1 MSDSF
6 YAVVRRVL
14 SVGMLLSVFAAV
26 PQAFAVSPRQ
36 LVEIADF
43 SSPVVSPD
51 GTHVAFRVSRASIE
65 RNTYDSTWYIQRMDG
80 SSPPRRVGDGGFPL
94 RDSAG
99 IPVPA
104 TAVWSPDGCWIYYR
118 ARLDSRIDVW
128 RASADGGVAERVTGG
143 GADVRD
149 FVLSD
154 DGKVLKYSVGPTREE
169 VAAAEQAE
177 YDRGI
182 RVDRS
187 TPLGQPLFRSGY
199 IDGRPT
205 TQRLG
210 FLFNRVDLTAEVP
223 DRWKA
228 IDLASSAVRDLAP
241 SERPPKALTASDL
254 AKRVPHV
261 WKLARDRKSGR
272 IALLTRA
279 GARTVRAKIGLAM
292 LSARDTSHLV
302 KCVAETCVGKR
313 ISGVQWRPGTDE
325 VIFTVTPYDQGFA
338 QSIYRWNVDTGAVH
352 LVATSS
358 GLFGGEERWE
368 PGTCGVSSKALVC
381 VTANANRPPRLE
393 RVDLQTGTRQ
403 VLFDPNKALA
413 QDLAKIPIQLLR
425 WTDAKGRTFTGQL
438 YSAQQRGNKPP
449 PLFITYY
456 WCMGFVRGGAGDEW
470 PLATMAEQGI
480 STLCINSPSFSSDA
494 DKRYGIG
501 QSAVESAVHLLASEG
516 RIDKSKVG
524 MGGLSFGSEVTMW
537 TLIHS
542 NVIAAASVSSPVT
555 SSMYYLLGSNIGK
568 PFLSVLRSNWQLG
581 APDETPTQWQKISP
595 TLNLDKIH
603 APILMQFPEQEYMF
617 ALGYA
622 IPMMLNNRADVYVF
636 PNEPHNKFQPRHKL
650 AVYERNLDWFRFWLQ
665 GYEDPDPAKR
675 EQYVHWREMR
685 DQQCKRLGGKSHPA
699 PSYCQSH

>member
-1 MSDSF
+1 M
-6 YAVVRRVL
+6 
-14 SVGMLLSVFAAV
+14 
-26 PQAFAVSPRQ
+26 
-36 LVEIADF
+36 VEIADF

-51 GTHVAFRVSRASIE
+51 GAYVAFRVTRASIE
-65 RNTYDSTWYIQRMDG
+65 RDIYDTAWYIQRVDG
-80 SSPPRRVGDGGFPL
+80 SSPAQRVSDGGVPL

-99 IPVPA
+99 VALPA
-104 TAVWSPDGCWIYYR
+104 TVVWSPDGHWIYYR
-118 ARLDSRIDVW
+118 ARLDGRIDVW
-128 RASADGGVAERVTGG
+128 RASVDDTAAERMTSG
-143 GADVRD
+143 GADVRN

-199 IDGRPT
+199 IEGRPT

-210 FLFNRVDLTAEVP
+210 FMFNRVDLTADVP
-223 DRWKA
+223 DRWKVV
-228 IDLASSAVRDLAP
+228 DLASGVVRNLAP
-241 SERPPKALTASDL
+241 SERLPAALAASDL
-254 AKRVPHV
+254 AKQVPHV

-272 IALLTRA
+272 IALLTRT
-279 GARTVRAKIGLAM
+279 GVRTDRLRIGLAM
-292 LSARDTSHLV
+292 LPARDARHLV
-302 KCVAETCVGKR
+302 KCVAEACIGKR

-338 QSIYRWNVDTGAVH
+338 QSIYRWNVETGAVH

-368 PGTCGVSSKALVC
+368 SGTCGASSKVLAC

-393 RVDLQTGTRQ
+393 RVDLQTGARQ

-413 QDLAKIPIQLLR
+413 QDLARIPTQLLR
-425 WTDAKGRTFTGQL
+425 WTDAKGRTFTGQF
-438 YSAQQRGNKPP
+438 YSARGSGNTPP
-449 PLFITYY
+449 PLFVTYY
-456 WCMGFVRGGAGDEW
+456 WCTGFVRGGAGDEW

-480 STLCINSPSFSSDA
+480 STLCINAPSFSPNA
-494 DKRYGIG
+494 DKRYSMG
-501 QSAVESAVHLLASEG
+501 QSAVESVVHLLASEG

-542 NVIAAASVSSPVT
+542 DVIAASSVASPT
-555 SSMYYLLGSNIGK
+555 PSSMYYLLGSNIGK
-568 PFLSVLRSNWQLG
+568 SFWSVLRSNWQLG
-581 APDETPTQWQKISP
+581 APDETPAHWQQISP
-595 TLNLDKIH
+595 TLNLGKIR

-650 AVYERNLDWFRFWLQ
+650 AVYARNLDWFRFWLQ
-665 GYEDPDPAKR
+665 GYENPDPAKA
-675 EQYVHWREMR
+675 EQYARWRSMR
-685 DQQCKRLGGKSHPA
+685 SSMRQRHIVQQGA
-699 PSYCQSH
+699 P